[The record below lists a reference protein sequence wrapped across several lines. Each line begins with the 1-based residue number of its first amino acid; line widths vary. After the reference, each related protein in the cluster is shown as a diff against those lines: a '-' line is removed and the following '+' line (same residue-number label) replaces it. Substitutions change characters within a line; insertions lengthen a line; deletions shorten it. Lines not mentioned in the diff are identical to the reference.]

1 MNKAVVLDLDGT
13 LMDTATDIMLS
24 LNEMLN
30 HYGYRTLDREGTVL
44 RVNNGAKEL
53 VKKSLPEEVSEE
65 KLNECYEY
73 YRKIYD
79 NSDCSNTYVYEGMKE
94 FITACKNHGY
104 KVCVAT
110 NKQSVKAVELCENVI
125 SDFKFD
131 GILGV
136 DNGVAPK
143 PNPESTVKMLNKL
156 NVKPENAYFIGD
168 GETDVLTA
176 INGNMKGICVL
187 WGYRSKEHLMRF
199 GAKVFV
205 ETPSDLFKLLD
216 L

>member
-24 LNEMLN
+24 LNAMLARF
-30 HYGYRTLDREGTVL
+30 GYRTLNREETIM

-53 VKKSLPEEVSEE
+53 VRKSLPEEVSEE
-65 KLNECYEY
+65 KLNDCYDF
-73 YRKIYD
+73 YRYVYD

-94 FITACKNHGY
+94 FVTACKNKGY

-110 NKQSVKAVELCENVI
+110 NKQSVKAVKLCESVL

-136 DNGVAPK
+136 DNGVIPK
-143 PNPESTVKMLNKL
+143 PNPEYTVRMLKTL

-176 INGNMKGICVL
+176 VNGKMKGISVL
-187 WGYRSKEHLMRF
+187 WGYRSKEHLSKF
-199 GAKVFV
+199 GATVFA
-205 ETPSDLFKLLD
+205 EKPSDLFKLLD